1 VSASRTD
8 PLQDYRTAEDE
19 YHSLRAAQQHQ
30 RTARAAA
37 RAAKT
42 VTTAAVPAVSP
53 SRSDAQTS
61 SRFEHVDCDTRDY
74 SVAEAEYRAIAA
86 QRIAR
91 AARNA
96 RVAAVVV
103 GADDAN
109 DRNYIAAIN
118 DLGAMDTDAAGDRN
132 YNVVSSYVGSGVRTA
147 FGALAAASAA
157 AADDRTAEEE
167 YHAFRAAQQ
176 QQRTARAAAR
186 AAKTVAVSPTRSA
199 IAQPPSQ
206 FDHVDFDT
214 RDYIVAEAEYQAIA
228 AHRNSRGAVL
238 VGADNANDRDYIAAM
253 SDIAAMETDAV
264 GDRDYNTMSSYV
276 VARHAGV
283 RTAFGAPAAV
293 CAPVAAL
300 SSAAAAN
307 LGGSVRARGGSTAGD
322 SASAST
328 GVSWGAD
335 VEPID
340 RDYASAAACLARLRA
355 GVLMAP
361 NTTTTTTEPAS
372 SEAVVSAPTSLP
384 PSHLPSR
391 SVSPPT
397 RAASLVSGASPHFD
411 GAGVRDALR
420 LFSPIGA
427 TAAAP
432 DDYII
437 TTRDRES
444 DKVVPTT
451 PSQ

>member
-1 VSASRTD
+1 VSPSRTD

-19 YHSLRAAQQHQ
+19 YHALRAAQQHQ
-30 RTARAAA
+30 RTARSAA

-53 SRSDAQTS
+53 SRSDAQAS
-61 SRFEHVDCDTRDY
+61 SRFEHVDCNTRDY

-118 DLGAMDTDAAGDRN
+118 DLGAMDMDAAGDRN

-147 FGALAAASAA
+147 FGAPA

-186 AAKTVAVSPTRSA
+186 AAKTVAVSPTLSA
-199 IAQPPSQ
+199 IAQPSSQ

-228 AHRNSRGAVL
+228 AHRNSRGASV

-283 RTAFGAPAAV
+283 RTTFGAPAAV

-307 LGGSVRARGGSTAGD
+307 LGGSVRARGGSTADD